1 MSKPIVTVA
10 HGTRTRED
18 RQLLLAVCLATSLVP
33 LNSTMVAVALPDI
46 ADDLG
51 VRPAAGLLL
60 ISAYLIVTAALQP
73 VAGSLGDRW
82 GRRGL
87 VLGGVTVFGLSS
99 VAAAAAP
106 DLWVLVVLRCLQAA
120 GGALALPNAAA
131 LVREALPPRQRGRAF
146 GLVGAAATV
155 AAAAG
160 PPVGGLLTQWLSW
173 RAVFLVN
180 VPLVLAA
187 VSAGR
192 RSLPAAGRQGTATF
206 DVLGALLLLAGLAGV
221 STLLTTQPGGTAA
234 VLGVAAVA
242 VVWAVFVPYELH
254 CRRPALDPRLFRG
267 RAFAA
272 ATLAVAASNLTLYV
286 LLLAVPVL
294 LSGEYGAATLGL
306 LLVPLPGA
314 CSLFSP
320 VGGWLCDRLG
330 RRTPA
335 VLGLGLLTTA
345 VVPLVALGRI
355 PSVPVLLIVLA
366 LAGAGLGLAQ
376 PAIQTAAVEAVAP
389 ERSGMAAGAWSTS
402 RYLGSIIGSA
412 VLATLLPGRPAAEAV
427 RPVLLLA
434 AVGAALSLAAALALP
449 KRPAEL

>member
-1 MSKPIVTVA
+1 MSRTLGDVVPA
-10 HGTRTRED
+10 AGTHDE

-46 ADDLG
+46 ARDLG
-51 VRPAAGLLL
+51 VKPGAGLLL
-60 ISAYLIVTAALQP
+60 ISAYLVVTAALQS

-82 GRRGL
+82 GRRGP

-99 VAAAAAP
+99 VAAAASP
-106 DLWVLVVLRCLQAA
+106 NLTVLILLRCLQAA

-131 LVREALPPRQRGRAF
+131 LVRDAVSPGRRGRAF

-155 AAAAG
+155 AAASG
-160 PPVGGLLTQWLSW
+160 PVVGGLLTQGFGW

-180 VPLVLAA
+180 APLVLAA
-187 VSAGR
+187 VVTGR
-192 RSLPAAGRQGTATF
+192 RSLPAVQRHTAETF

-221 STLLTTQPGGTAA
+221 SSLLTSRPGGTVA
-234 VLGVAAVA
+234 VLGIAAVA
-242 VVWAVFVPYELH
+242 VTWAVFIPYEL
-254 CRRPALDPRLFRG
+254 RRHQPVLDPRLFRI

-272 ATLAVAASNLTLYV
+272 AALAVAASNLALYV

-294 LSGEYGAATLGL
+294 LSGIYGTATLGL
-306 LLVPLPGA
+306 LLAPLPGA
-314 CSLFSP
+314 SSMFSP
-320 VGGWLCDRLG
+320 FGGWLCDRLG

-335 VLGLGLLTTA
+335 ILGLGLLTA
-345 VVPLVALGRI
+345 ALVPLVALGRI
-355 PSVPVLLIVLA
+355 PSIAMLLMVLS

-376 PAIQTAAVEAVAP
+376 PAIQTAAVEAVPP

-412 VLATLLPGRPAAEAV
+412 VLATLLHDRPVAAAV

-434 AVGAALSLAAALALP
+434 AVGAAVSIAAALAMP
-449 KRPAEL
+449 RQPATR